1 MHSYYQ
7 VFKVKGKCLKKMVFT
22 MSKNLEK
29 SINSLLNDYVILGDT
44 IKLVLDQCQRR
55 EIELSSKE
63 SPSSTVNAFLLGHS
77 LGYSSFSRQNRDT
90 SILFE
95 DVGGGLVNSDLQD
108 DEFVKLGDDKSETPS
123 TEEITNEI

>member
-44 IKLVLDQCQRR
+44 IKLVLD
-55 EIELSSKE
+55 
-63 SPSSTVNAFLLGHS
+63 
-77 LGYSSFSRQNRDT
+77 
-90 SILFE
+90 
-95 DVGGGLVNSDLQD
+95 
-108 DEFVKLGDDKSETPS
+108 
-123 TEEITNEI
+123 